1 MNISL
6 NSHFER
12 FVDEA
17 VKSGRY
23 KSSSEV
29 IREALR
35 LLEEREAKL
44 VMLRREIERGR
55 TSGPPVPFDPE
66 DVKARGR
73 ERLAAAGKR

>member
-6 NSHFER
+6 NEHFER

-35 LLEEREAKL
+35 LLEERETKL
-44 VMLRREIERGR
+44 VMLRREIERGES
-55 TSGPPVPFDPE
+55 SGEPVPLDI
-66 DVKARGR
+66 DDIKSRGR
-73 ERLAAAGKR
+73 ARLAAVAKG